1 MRRKPAIAL
10 AVIAALL
17 AGRSALAQ
25 STTGAVYSAPMP
37 YIEASGT
44 GQVYL
49 APDRATVTVGVET
62 RAVTAAAAGAEN
74 ARIQHA
80 VADTLRKM
88 GFSGSA
94 VTTTRMGI
102 EPAMDYAEGHVR
114 QTGYVARY
122 SMKVELS
129 ALDRIGDVVDAALAR
144 GANVAGTVTY
154 SASSA
159 DSAQQAAIA
168 IAATKARRQAA
179 TLAAS
184 LGGSLGSLIQ
194 ATTNDRG
201 SGRVALGTGGG
212 SQQELRAG
220 TTITPTQ
227 VTVEAMVSA
236 RWHFLGR

>member
-1 MRRKPAIAL
+1 MTLTRTIP
-10 AVIAALL
+10 IAAV
-17 AGRSALAQ
+17 AAIFSANSAHPQ
-25 STTGAVYSAPMP
+25 ATTGSVYSAPMP

-44 GQVYL
+44 GQVQL

-102 EPAMDYAEGHVR
+102 APEMDYAEGHVR

-144 GANVAGTVTY
+144 GANVAGNVVY
-154 SASSA
+154 SSSSA

-168 IAATKARRQAA
+168 IAAAKARRQAA

-194 ATTNDRG
+194 ATTSGGDG
-201 SGRVALGTGGG
+201 GRVVLGYGGG
-212 SQQELRAG
+212 SQTELRAG
-220 TTITPTQ
+220 TTVTPTQ
-227 VTVEAMVSA
+227 VTVVAAVSA